1 MQHCTNG
8 DLMSLATEETIRIQA
23 AVTKDLNRR
32 IRLLAANTD
41 VSVPD
46 IMRAAISEYVVLAEA
61 ERAAAEK

>member
-1 MQHCTNG
+1 
-8 DLMSLATEETIRIQA
+8 MSLATEETIRIQA

-46 IMRAAISEYVVLAEA
+46 IMRAAISAYVARAEA